1 MPKQPN
7 SRADRSHS
15 LVYCSAMVLTLAVF
29 SSLCIAQNAG
39 SETSRMQTA
48 AADAMQRKI
57 DFIKTNAEARRI
69 DPRPT
74 AFLQTEI
81 NAYFAERRVKMPD
94 GVKSVRFVLTPG
106 TVTAYTRVDFDEI
119 TASARSR
126 HPLLAIFSGTHD
138 VQVVANASG
147 EDGMTLVNVRTV
159 SLDGVSIPHMVMEM
173 FIEKW
178 VNPKYP
184 SIKLDG
190 EYKLPAR
197 IDTVKIEERRG
208 IVTQK

>member
-1 MPKQPN
+1 MPRQLN
-7 SRADRSHS
+7 RSVLRRRLAFSLAIALLS
-15 LVYCSAMVLTLAVF
+15 LV
-29 SSLCIAQNAG
+29 SLRAAQTAG
-39 SETSRMQTA
+39 SETTRMQSA

-57 DFIKTNAEARRI
+57 DFIKANSEASRI

-74 AFLQTEI
+74 TFTQNEI
-81 NAYFAERRVKMPD
+81 DAYFAERRVPMPD

-106 TVTAYTRVDFDEI
+106 TVTAYTMVDFDEI
-119 TASARSR
+119 TAKARS
-126 HPLLAIFSGTHD
+126 HNPLLAILSGTHD
-138 VQVVANASG
+138 VEVVADASG
-147 EDGMTLVNVRTV
+147 SGGMTHVIVRSV
-159 SLDGVSIPHMVMEM
+159 SLDGVSIPHMALEM

-184 SIKLDG
+184 SIQLDG

-197 IDTVKIEERRG
+197 MDTVKIEERRG

>member
-1 MPKQPN
+1 MPRQLN
-7 SRADRSHS
+7 LSVSRRAFAFS
-15 LVYCSAMVLTLAVF
+15 LALAF
-29 SSLCIAQNAG
+29 LALISLRAAQTAG
-39 SETSRMQTA
+39 SETTRMQAA
-48 AADAMQRKI
+48 AADTMQKKI
-57 DFIKTNAEARRI
+57 DFIKANSEASRV

-74 AFLQTEI
+74 TFTQNEI

-94 GVKSVRFVLTPG
+94 GVKSVRFALTSG
-106 TVTAYTRVDFDEI
+106 SVTAYTRVDFDEI
-119 TASARSR
+119 TASSRSR
-126 HPLLAIFSGTHD
+126 HPLLAIFSGMHD
-138 VQVVANASG
+138 VQVVADASG
-147 EDGMTLVNVRTV
+147 EGGMTHVNVRSV
-159 SLDGVSIPHMVMEM
+159 VLDGLSIPHMALEM

-208 IVTQK
+208 VVTQK